1 MNSATRQWAIII
13 LAAGRSSRM
22 GQAKQL
28 VKVDGE
34 SMVRNAV
41 KVALA
46 TQAAHVVLV
55 TGAYA
60 DEVAGEVVDLVEATW
75 GLLSVVHNAAWADG
89 QAGSMQVGL
98 GALSARCGAAILFQV
113 DQPFMPPLL
122 LMQLAQAWEEGALLV
137 APK

>member
-1 MNSATRQWAIII
+1 MNSATRQWAVII

-46 TQAAHVVLV
+46 TQAPQVVLV

-75 GLLSVVHNAAWADG
+75 GLLSVANNAAWADG

-98 GALSARCGAAILFQV
+98 WR
-113 DQPFMPPLL
+113 
-122 LMQLAQAWEEGALLV
+122 LV
-137 APK
+137 NPVLRGHPISM